1 MRNLAPR
8 SLTVAL
14 MLLALAACS
23 TDTPTAPEASPA
35 PPPGTAPVT
44 QWNITVTVEPRDLT
58 ASNDQPA
65 TVTIQVRRASDG
77 VPPPNGT
84 TVVVSAA
91 LGEFLAAGSGEQ
103 TVVVALG
110 GGVAQLL
117 YFAGAILGQDTIVA
131 QLEGS
136 VGSAR
141 INILQDAILFIESVS
156 PNDGPQSGG
165 TRIRISGTGF
175 VEPLRVT
182 LGPGANG
189 VSIQAAVDRVGED
202 SQGGFIR
209 AFTGPVVSADEWFL
223 TEPCDADGDGTLN
236 GVRSVSTV
244 VSVNVELFPSGAT
257 DSLPQAFTY
266 HPRDRSC
273 RDLAPGPDPPDPP
286 AAPRA
291 DFSFV
296 VAGLQ
301 VLFNNESTPDGL
313 TFDWLFGDGATSTQ
327 ENPIHTYACAV
338 PPCEFD
344 VTLRAS
350 NASGEDTITKTVEIT
365 TTSVA
370 PPVADFSFA
379 DSAPP
384 AGEITFT
391 NLSSGVAPLSFEWD
405 FGDATPT
412 STDTSPTHVYAAAG
426 SYLVTLTATNAGG
439 TSSITRSVAV
449 P

>member
-23 TDTPTAPEASPA
+23 TDTPTAPEANPA
-35 PPPGTAPVT
+35 PPPGTAPST
-44 QWNITVTVEPRDLT
+44 AWNITVTVDPRDLT
-58 ASNDQPA
+58 ASSDQPA
-65 TVTIQVRRASDG
+65 TVTIRVRRASDG
-77 VPPPNGT
+77 ALPQNGT
-84 TVVVSAA
+84 TVVVSAG
-91 LGEFLAAGSGEQ
+91 LGEFLSAGSEVQ
-103 TVVVALG
+103 TVTVALG
-110 GGVAQLL
+110 GGGAQLL
-117 YFAGAILGQDTIVA
+117 YFAGAILGQDTIQA

-141 INILQDAILFIESVS
+141 INIVQQDILFIQSVS
-156 PNDGPQSGG
+156 PNDGPQSGN

-182 LGPGANG
+182 LGPGANS

-286 AAPRA
+286 DA
-291 DFSFV
+291 
-296 VAGLQ
+296 
-301 VLFNNESTPDGL
+301 
-313 TFDWLFGDGATSTQ
+313 
-327 ENPIHTYACAV
+327 
-338 PPCEFD
+338 
-344 VTLRAS
+344 
-350 NASGEDTITKTVEIT
+350 
-365 TTSVA
+365 
-370 PPVADFSFA
+370 PVADFSFLI
-379 DSAPP
+379 SGTEVKFFNESTP
-384 AGEITFT
+384 A
-391 NLSSGVAPLSFEWD
+391 SGLSFFWE
-405 FGDATPT
+405 FGDGSAITAVNSQENPVH
-412 STDTSPTHVYAAAG
+412 DYAAAG
-426 SYLVTLTATNAGG
+426 SGDYDVTLRVENESGVSLATK
-439 TSSITRSVAV
+439 TVTI